1 MGAEGSGPIAA
12 IVLAAGASTRMG
24 ANKLLLELGGERLL
38 HRAVRTALEAGLS
51 PVLVILGHEAER
63 ARASL
68 GALPCRSVLNP
79 APARGLGSSV
89 ATGVAAVPDDAAA
102 AVVILADMPGV
113 TAAMLKA
120 LAARH
125 RATGALLVVSE
136 YGGIVAPPVLYDRR
150 LFPELAALDGETAG
164 RAVIE
169 RHRADAAVER
179 WPAAALQDVDAPAD
193 LARARGEVER

>member
-1 MGAEGSGPIAA
+1 
-12 IVLAAGASTRMG
+12 
-24 ANKLLLELGGERLL
+24 
-38 HRAVRTALEAGLS
+38 
-51 PVLVILGHEAER
+51 
-63 ARASL
+63 
-68 GALPCRSVLNP
+68 
-79 APARGLGSSV
+79 
-89 ATGVAAVPDDAAA
+89 VPDDAAA

-169 RHRADAAVER
+169 RYQAEAAVER
-179 WPAAALQDVDAPAD
+179 WPAAALLDVDAPAD

>member
-169 RHRADAAVER
+169 RYQAEAAVER
-179 WPAAALQDVDAPAD
+179 WPAAALLDVDAPAD